1 MDFGKAPNGT
11 PIQNWDD
18 WESALA
24 YTIAMDD
31 TKPRGTRQSA
41 RQVYES
47 RYGSIHLGYG
57 SRPQTPPF
65 TNWQHNVVQPIVGG
79 WLKGWSAYLGWLIGF
94 GR

>member
-1 MDFGKAPNGT
+1 MDFGKDPNGT
-11 PIQNWDD
+11 TIQNWDD

-31 TKPRGTRQSA
+31 TQPRGKRQSA
-41 RQVYES
+41 RQVYEG

-79 WLKGWSAYLGWLIGF
+79 WLKGWGAYIGWLIGF